1 MPNAALPKNRVTNE
15 QNVHKM
21 HTTSR
26 NIAGTVDQLNRSLV
40 ELEAGLCCWLVHCV
54 QLQVLCYKMR
64 NARSAKS

>member
-26 NIAGTVDQLNRSLV
+26 NIAGTVDQLNRTLV
-40 ELEAGLCCWLVHCV
+40 DLEAGLC
-54 QLQVLCYKMR
+54 
-64 NARSAKS
+64 